1 MSGVVEIQPLYTSA
15 TCLRRLRPARSAI
28 MAIMG
33 DCVFC
38 GILAGRLP
46 ASVVLREAGC
56 TAFMDIQPVNAGHV
70 LVVPDGHATSLA
82 DLPEDAG
89 ARLFRT
95 AQKVAAALYASGLG
109 CEGVNLFLADGEAA
123 GQEVFH
129 VHLHVI
135 PRFEGDGFGLTFGP
149 DYADRP
155 ARKELDR
162 DAGRIRDALGVGGE
176 PSRRPRPWL
185 S

>member
-1 MSGVVEIQPLYTSA
+1 
-15 TCLRRLRPARSAI
+15 
-28 MAIMG
+28 MAGMD

-46 ASVVLREAGC
+46 ASVVMRDAGC

-70 LVVPDGHATSLA
+70 LAVPDDHAASLA
-82 DLPEDAG
+82 DLPEHPG

-95 AQKVAAALYASGLG
+95 AQKVSAALYGSDLG

-149 DYADRP
+149 DHAYRP
-155 ARKELDR
+155 GREELEWAAR
-162 DAGRIRDALGVGGE
+162 RIRGAL
-176 PSRRPRPWL
+176 
-185 S
+185 